1 MKKKHTVNWEQLIE
15 WLEGYLSE
23 DEAAILAAQL
33 TADDAAQQDETWLRQ
48 FYQASDSLVLADPP
62 TAVTDR
68 LEQRFAT
75 FAQNRRPPSLYQRL
89 LASLSFDSQLTLLR
103 GARTAT
109 AAGEQRQLVYA
120 TDLATVAL
128 TLQKRDQEQNFDLF
142 GQLLPS
148 EASDTD
154 LVRVLLLKEEAEFD
168 STLTDDLGEFT
179 LTALPPGSYQ
189 LVLSSEQFEIT
200 IPTLQLFT

>member
-1 MKKKHTVNWEQLIE
+1 MKRKNSINWEQLID
-15 WLEGYLSE
+15 WLEGHLSE
-23 DEAAILAAQL
+23 EEAAILVALLSADDEAQL
-33 TADDAAQQDETWLRQ
+33 DEAWLRQ
-48 FYQASDSLVLADPP
+48 FYQASDRLVLADPP

-89 LASLSFDSQLTLLR
+89 LASLSFDSQLTLVR

-109 AAGEQRQLVYA
+109 PAGDQRQLVYA

-128 TLQKRDQEQNFDLF
+128 TLQKRDQDQKFDLH
-142 GQLLPS
+142 GQLLPT
-148 EASDTD
+148 EASETD

-189 LVLSSEQFEIT
+189 LVLSNEQYEIT
-200 IPTLQLFT
+200 IPTLHLSA